1 MTCPDNLLIRSVL
14 LARERKSGGKTLVL
28 LENTLKQRQRM
39 LSNMQIHQL
48 HAFQMVLWKGVIQ
61 HDKPC
66 NLALLWVRCYPFSL
80 LDLQGE
86 S

>member
-1 MTCPDNLLIRSVL
+1 ML
-14 LARERKSGGKTLVL
+14 LAREEKSGGKTLVL
-28 LENTLKQRQRM
+28 LENTLKHRQRM

-48 HAFQMVLWKGVIQ
+48 QAFQTGLWKEMIQ

-66 NLALLWVRCYPFSL
+66 DLALLWVRCYPFL
-80 LDLQGE
+80 LLELQGE